1 MSEDWY
7 DDLHHLAAAY
17 CLDALD
23 AGERARFEE
32 HLAHC
37 AICRDDVAEMMAT
50 AGALADASATTPPPA
65 LKERIMAEV
74 ATTRQ
79 AAPEVPRRSADV
91 VDIASRRRS
100 VPIWLG
106 AAAAIVLVAV
116 GAVLLVNRG
125 GNDLEDHLAAPDL
138 VLAELVGD
146 GGAVRVAWSPE
157 RDRVAL
163 LASGLES
170 PGPGRV
176 YELWAIAGGAP
187 VPAGLFTTDDG
198 TISEVVDVA
207 DLDVEA
213 WGITIEPAGGS
224 PAPTGDI
231 LYFAEV

>member
-1 MSEDWY
+1 MTNEMY

-23 AGERARFEE
+23 ADERERFET

-37 AICRDDVAEMMAT
+37 ATCRTDVAEMTAT
-50 AGALADASATTPPPA
+50 AGALAEASAMAPPPG
-65 LKERIMAEV
+65 LKERVMAEV

-79 AAPEVPRRSADV
+79 EAPSVPGRHAEV
-91 VDIASRRRS
+91 VDIASRRRWAP
-100 VPIWLG
+100 VWIG
-106 AAAAIVLVAV
+106 AAAAVVLIAV
-116 GAVLLVNRG
+116 GAVLVVDRG
-125 GNDLEDHLAAPDL
+125 GNDLDDHLAAPDL
-138 VLAELVGD
+138 VLAELDGD
-146 GGAVRVAWSPE
+146 AGAVRIAWSPA
-157 RDRVAL
+157 RDRVAV
-163 LASGLES
+163 LADGLAA

-187 VPAGLFTTDDG
+187 VPAGLFSAEDG
-198 TISEVVDVA
+198 TIREVVDVA